1 LTLTPPSKGFRLS
14 PWEPIP
20 FQPQA
25 EYPNM
30 PTGTA
35 MTFSN
40 ITPGRYGIDVPFE
53 MQVLGGMNPQSP
65 KTFGYLADIRQDG
78 RSVIDSGI
86 VIGDR
91 PPAPIDLV
99 FEEGVGAVHGV
110 VLADDMGVTFAGG
123 AVDLIPVITGR
134 RMELFRR
141 RTLSNGNGQF
151 LFSHVVPGD
160 YVLFATVYG
169 ATWDAGNEAI
179 FGEIVKR
186 LGTISVR
193 RGEMTE
199 ASAPMMDSIIEL
211 NR

>member
-1 LTLTPPSKGFRLS
+1 
-14 PWEPIP
+14 
-20 FQPQA
+20 
-25 EYPNM
+25 
-30 PTGTA
+30 
-35 MTFSN
+35 
-40 ITPGRYGIDVPFE
+40 
-53 MQVLGGMNPQSP
+53 
-65 KTFGYLADIRQDG
+65 
-78 RSVIDSGI
+78 
-86 VIGDR
+86 
-91 PPAPIDLV
+91 
-99 FEEGVGAVHGV
+99 
-110 VLADDMGVTFAGG
+110 
-123 AVDLIPVITGR
+123 
-134 RMELFRR
+134 MELFRR